1 MTAYIPTLLT
11 VWSIT
16 AAVFLVIGCLKPRP
30 PVGPCRRCTDA
41 RDDLPVLLQEQAD

>member
-16 AAVFLVIGCLKPRP
+16 AAIFLVIGCLKPRHP
-30 PVGPCRRCTDA
+30 TGPCRRRTDA
-41 RDDLPVLLQEQAD
+41 PDDVPALLQEQAD